1 MGGGGDKIEHFCE
14 THLFVVQQIHNVMY
28 CTYCCAINCDFL
40 CTLFS
45 SLNHFVYRI
54 DLYSLFIHLF
64 IILFRHFHYS
74 LCQCYLHI
82 HNQVSVTGSIL
93 AEFK

>member
-28 CTYCCAINCDFL
+28 CTHCCAINCDFL

-45 SLNHFVYRI
+45 SLNPSVYRI
-54 DLYSLFIHLF
+54 DLYLLFIYLLFYLGIF
-64 IILFRHFHYS
+64 IILCVGVIYI
-74 LCQCYLHI
+74 Y
-82 HNQVSVTGSIL
+82 TT
-93 AEFK
+93 K